1 MHIHA
6 FSKYSKTHEPPAPPT
21 CAITC
26 AIMLLPFFANRHQHA
41 SMRRPQ
47 FLPYFMCK
55 LMQFHKI
62 SQECAKNVADNYC
75 TRFVHNTH
83 ALAQNS
89 LKDFT
94 WVNITLNLYFFSLQT
109 TFSPHMPLTHLISVS
124 VQALAPKLYPCPL
137 LALISSLVT
146 LTTPTH

>member
-1 MHIHA
+1 MKAWILCKPTRSRKAMPVHA
-6 FSKYSKTHEPPAPPT
+6 ITRLIVRFCMEFWLFCIYTLSKYPKTHKPPAPPT

-41 SMRRPQ
+41 NMRRPQ

-62 SQECAKNVADNYC
+62 SQECPKNVADNYC

-94 WVNITLNLYFFSLQT
+94 WINIPLNLYFFH
-109 TFSPHMPLTHLISVS
+109 FR
-124 VQALAPKLYPCPL
+124 L
-137 LALISSLVT
+137 LSAHTCL
-146 LTTPTH
+146 